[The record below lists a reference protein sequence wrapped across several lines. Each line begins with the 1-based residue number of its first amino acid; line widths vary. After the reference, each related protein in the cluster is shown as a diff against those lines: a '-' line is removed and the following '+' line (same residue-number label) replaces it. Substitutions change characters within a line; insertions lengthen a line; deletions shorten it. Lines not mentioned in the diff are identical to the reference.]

1 MMDVKQFS
9 SAISQICEEKGIDR
23 DKVIET
29 IEMAIA
35 AAYKKDYGKKG
46 QIIKAKFNEETGEI
60 KISQIKIVVEKDMLK
75 DPEKEEGDE
84 TKSEEKKVERVTSE
98 EEKEKIKFNP
108 EKHIMVDE
116 AQAEYPGIKATEE
129 IEIPLETRED
139 FGRIAAQTAKQVILQ
154 RIREAERDTIYKTYK
169 QKEGEV
175 VTGIIQ
181 RIENG
186 NIFLD
191 IGKLTGILFPSEQI
205 RGERYQISQ
214 RIKVYVQKTENTPKD
229 PLVVLSRKNPELV
242 KKLFELEVPEIF
254 AGTVEIKAIAREA
267 GSRSKIAVASKEEGI
282 DPVGSCVGQKGTRV
296 QAVINEIGGEK
307 IDIIEWNDDP
317 KRFIS
322 NALSPAKVNTVEIL
336 DSKAKDARVEVPE
349 DQLSLAIGREGQNV
363 GLAARLTGWK
373 IDVRAPKKE
382 EKAEDKTKE
391 EGKENETE
399 DKEKDN

>member
-1 MMDVKQFS
+1 MMDTKQFS
-9 SAISQICEEKGIDR
+9 LAIDQICEEKGIPR
-23 DKVIET
+23 DEVLKT

-35 AAYKKDYGKKG
+35 AAYKKDYGRKG
-46 QIIKAKFNEETGEI
+46 QIIKAKFDEETGEI
-60 KISQIKIVVEKDMLK
+60 KISQVKIVVDKDMLK
-75 DPEKEEGDE
+75 DSEKEEDAGKEVKKQVGDKGQDE
-84 TKSEEKKVERVTSE
+84 TQ
-98 EEKEKIKFNP
+98 EKIKFNP
-108 EKHIMVDE
+108 EKHLMVE
-116 AQAEYPGIKATEE
+116 EIQAQYPDVKPGEE
-129 IEIPLETRED
+129 IETALETRDD

-175 VTGIIQ
+175 VTGIVQ

-186 NIFLD
+186 NVFLD

-205 RGERYQISQ
+205 RGEQYQIGQ

-229 PLVVLSRKNPELV
+229 PLVVLSRKNPALV

-254 AGTVEIKAIAREA
+254 AGTVEIKVIARDP
-267 GSRSKIAVASKEEGI
+267 GSRSKIAVHSKEEGI

-307 IDIIEWNDDP
+307 IDIIEWNEDP
-317 KRFIS
+317 KKFIG
-322 NALSPAKVNTVEIL
+322 NALSPAKVNYAEVIDPKNKE
-336 DSKAKDARVEVPE
+336 AKVEVPE
-349 DQLSLAIGREGQNV
+349 DQLSLAIGRDGQNV

-382 EKAEDKTKE
+382 EKATKKEKESEEKE
-391 EGKENETE
+391 ENK
-399 DKEKDN
+399 

>member
-1 MMDVKQFS
+1 MDTKQFS

-23 DKVIET
+23 ERVLET
-29 IEMAIA
+29 IELAIA

-46 QIIKAKFNEETGEI
+46 QIIRAKFSEETGEV
-60 KISQIKIVVEKDMLK
+60 KISQIKIAVNKEMLK
-75 DPEKEEGDE
+75 EAETEKEEGEEELKKE
-84 TKSEEKKVERVTSE
+84 TVAKEQGEEKQTEV
-98 EEKEKIKFNP
+98 EKIKFNP
-108 EKHIMVDE
+108 EKHIMIEETQKD
-116 AQAEYPGIKATEE
+116 YPDIKPGEE
-129 IEIPLETRED
+129 IEISLETRDD

-154 RIREAERDTIYKTYK
+154 RIREAEREIIYKTYK

-186 NIFLD
+186 NVFLD

-205 RGERYQISQ
+205 RGERYQIGQ

-254 AGTVEIKAIAREA
+254 AGTVEIKSIARDA
-267 GSRSKIAVASKEEGI
+267 GLRSKIAVFSKEEGI

-307 IDIIEWNDDP
+307 IDIIEWSDDP
-317 KRFIS
+317 KKFVS
-322 NALSPAKVNTVEIL
+322 NALSPAKVNYVEII
-336 DSKAKDARVEVPE
+336 DQNNKQAQAEVPE

-363 GLAARLTGWK
+363 SLAARLTGWK
-373 IDVRAPKKE
+373 IDVRAPKREEKKKEKE
-382 EKAEDKTKE
+382 EA
-391 EGKENETE
+391 GENEQENNQTE
-399 DKEKDN
+399 

>member
-1 MMDVKQFS
+1 MMDTKQFS

-23 DKVIET
+23 KRVLET
-29 IEMAIA
+29 IELAIA

-46 QIIKAKFNEETGEI
+46 QIIRTKFSEETGEV
-60 KISQIKIVVEKDMLK
+60 KISQIKIAVDKEMLK
-75 DPEKEEGDE
+75 ETEAEKEAGEEELKKETIDKEQSEG
-84 TKSEEKKVERVTSE
+84 EEKQAEV
-98 EEKEKIKFNP
+98 EKIKFNP
-108 EKHIMVDE
+108 EKHIMIEE
-116 AQAEYPGIKATEE
+116 AQKDYPDIKPGEE
-129 IEIPLETRED
+129 IEIPLETRDD

-154 RIREAERDTIYKTYK
+154 RIREAEREIIYKTYK

-186 NIFLD
+186 NVFLD

-205 RGERYQISQ
+205 RGERYQIGQ

-229 PLVVLSRKNPELV
+229 PLVVLSRKNPELI

-254 AGTVEIKAIAREA
+254 AGTVEIKSIARDA
-267 GSRSKIAVASKEEGI
+267 GLRSKVAVFSKEEGI

-307 IDIIEWNDDP
+307 IDIIEWSDDP
-317 KRFIS
+317 KKFIG
-322 NALSPAKVNTVEIL
+322 NALSPAKVNYVEII
-336 DSKAKDARVEVPE
+336 DQNNKQVQAEVPE

-363 GLAARLTGWK
+363 SLAARLTGWK
-373 IDVRAPKKE
+373 IDVRAPKREVEVE
-382 EKAEDKTKE
+382 ENNKNGE
-391 EGKENETE
+391 EEEN
-399 DKEKDN
+399 K

>member
-23 DKVIET
+23 AKVLET

-60 KISQIKIVVEKDMLK
+60 KISQVKIIVDKDMLK
-75 DPEKEEGDE
+75 DPEKEEEDQTME
-84 TKSEEKKVERVTSE
+84 KKEVVQESEED
-98 EEKEKIKFNP
+98 KEKIKFNP
-108 EKHIMVDE
+108 EKHIMIED
-116 AQAEYPGIKATEE
+116 ALKDYPELKAGDE
-129 IEIPLETRED
+129 IELALETREE

-175 VTGIIQ
+175 VTGVIQ

-205 RGERYQISQ
+205 RGERYQIGQ
-214 RIKVYVQKTENTPKD
+214 RLKVYVQKTENTPKD

-254 AGTVEIKAIAREA
+254 AGTVEIKSIARDA
-267 GSRSKIAVASKEEGI
+267 GSRSKIAVSSKEEGI

-307 IDIIEWNDDP
+307 IDIIEWNEDP
-317 KRFIS
+317 KKFIA
-322 NALSPAKVNTVEIL
+322 NALSPAKVNDVEII
-336 DSKAKDARVEVPE
+336 DQKNKEARTEVPE

-382 EKAEDKTKE
+382 EKVKDIEVEKSKAGDE
-391 EGKENETE
+391 EESS
-399 DKEKDN
+399 

>member
-1 MMDVKQFS
+1 MDTKQFS

-23 DKVIET
+23 ERVLET
-29 IEMAIA
+29 IELAIA

-46 QIIKAKFNEETGEI
+46 QIIRARFSEETGEV
-60 KISQIKIVVEKDMLK
+60 KISQIKIAVNKEMLK
-75 DPEKEEGDE
+75 EAETEKEEGEEELRKE
-84 TKSEEKKVERVTSE
+84 TIVKEQSEGEEKQTEV
-98 EEKEKIKFNP
+98 EKIKFNP
-108 EKHIMVDE
+108 EKHIMFEE
-116 AQAEYPGIKATEE
+116 AQKDYPDIKPEEE
-129 IEIPLETRED
+129 IEISLETRDD

-154 RIREAERDTIYKTYK
+154 RIREAEREIIYKTYK

-186 NIFLD
+186 NVFLD

-205 RGERYQISQ
+205 RGERYQIGQ

-254 AGTVEIKAIAREA
+254 AGTVEIKSIARDA
-267 GSRSKIAVASKEEGI
+267 GLRSKIAVFSKEEGI

-317 KRFIS
+317 KKFVS
-322 NALSPAKVNTVEIL
+322 NALSPAKVNYVEII
-336 DSKAKDARVEVPE
+336 DQNNKQVQAEVPE

-363 GLAARLTGWK
+363 SLAARLTGWK
-373 IDVRAPKKE
+373 IDVRAPKRE
-382 EKAEDKTKE
+382 EKKDEKEIEEKTKE
-391 EGKENETE
+391 
-399 DKEKDN
+399 

>member
-1 MMDVKQFS
+1 MMDIKQFS
-9 SAISQICEEKGIDR
+9 LAIDQICEEKGIPR
-23 DKVIET
+23 DEVLRT

-35 AAYKKDYGKKG
+35 AAYKKDYGRKG
-46 QIIKAKFNEETGEI
+46 QIIKAKFDEETGEI
-60 KISQIKIVVEKDMLK
+60 KISQIKIVVDKDMLK
-75 DPEKEEGDE
+75 DTEKEGEDMAKEPKEEGGKE
-84 TKSEEKKVERVTSE
+84 QAEVQ
-98 EEKEKIKFNP
+98 EKIKFNP
-108 EKHIMVDE
+108 EKHLMIEDVQTQNPD
-116 AQAEYPGIKATEE
+116 AKSGDE
-129 IEIPLETRED
+129 IEMPLETRED

-175 VTGIIQ
+175 VTGIVQ

-186 NIFLD
+186 NVFLD

-205 RGERYQISQ
+205 RGERYQIGQ

-254 AGTVEIKAIAREA
+254 AGTVEIKVIARDP
-267 GSRSKIAVASKEEGI
+267 GSRSKIAVHSKEEGI

-307 IDIIEWNDDP
+307 IDIIEWNEDP
-317 KRFIS
+317 KRFIG
-322 NALSPAKVNTVEIL
+322 NALSPAKVNYAEVTDQRNKEV
-336 DSKAKDARVEVPE
+336 KVEVPE
-349 DQLSLAIGREGQNV
+349 DQLSLAIGRDGQNV

-382 EKAEDKTKE
+382 EVKKQ
-391 EGKENETE
+391 EGNQTE
-399 DKEKDN
+399 

>member
-1 MMDVKQFS
+1 MDVKQFS

-23 DKVIET
+23 EKVLET

-46 QIIKAKFNEETGEI
+46 QIIRAKFNEETGEI
-60 KISQIKIVVEKDMLK
+60 KISQIKIVVDEDMLK
-75 DPEKEEGDE
+75 EIKEGDV
-84 TKSEEKKVERVTSE
+84 EEKKDDKKGIAASAE
-98 EEKEKIKFNP
+98 EENSEKIRFNS
-108 EKHIMVDE
+108 EKHIMLED
-116 AQAEYPGIKATEE
+116 AKSEYPKIKAGEE
-129 IEIPLETRED
+129 IEISLENRDD

-154 RIREAERDTIYKTYK
+154 RIREAERETIYKTYK

-181 RIENG
+181 RMENG

-205 RGERYQISQ
+205 RGERYQIGQ

-242 KKLFELEVPEIF
+242 KKMFELEVPEIF
-254 AGTVEIKAIAREA
+254 AGTVEIKSIARDA
-267 GSRSKIAVASKEEGI
+267 GLRSKVSVFSKEDGV

-307 IDIIEWNDDP
+307 IDIIEWDNDP
-317 KRFIS
+317 KKFIA
-322 NALSPAKVNTVEIL
+322 NALSPAKVNFVEII
-336 DSKAKDARVEVPE
+336 DAKNQSAQVEVPE

-373 IDVRAPKKE
+373 IDVRAPRKE
-382 EKAEDKTKE
+382 EKKDEV
-391 EGKENETE
+391 
-399 DKEKDN
+399 KEKPEKIEQEDNQTE